1 MNRTTRRTLAMM
13 LFFTSRLLAQ
23 STSTAPPQAQPEKPK
38 PAVPGT
44 QVAPPPKVSEEPAKA
59 VAKKDAPL
67 SELPYTPSLDV
78 AAMDTSADACTDFY
92 QYVCGGWIKTN
103 PIPGDQASWSVY
115 GKLAQENEQFLW
127 GVLEDAG
134 KASADRNPTQQKIG
148 DYFASCMDE
157 AAIEKLGAA
166 PLQSVLD
173 EITSLKS
180 TKDLAAYLS
189 KEHLRASGSEFLF
202 GFGSQQDFADA
213 TQVIASAGAGGL
225 GLPDRDYYT
234 KTDAKSKEIRATYQT
249 HVAKMLELT
258 GESKADAARHAKVVM
273 AIETALAKASLT
285 RVEQRDPYKLFHK
298 MTPAQ
303 LKALAPAFNWT
314 RYLADYD
321 LSNIATVNVTE
332 PAFFKAM
339 NVQIQKVPLSDWKG
353 YLRWHAVNARADYLS
368 SAFVTEDFNFYR
380 KYLRG
385 VTEQPARWKRCVR
398 LVDRDLGEALGQE
411 FVRRTFTPE
420 TKQKTV
426 DMTKRIEKAME
437 NEIQSLDWMTDATK
451 TRALEKLH
459 AIANKVGYPE
469 RWRDYSTVAIR
480 RDDFFGNVANAT
492 TFESHRQLLKIG
504 KPLDRG
510 EWGMTPPTVNAYYN
524 PQMNDINFP
533 AGVLQPPLYD
543 PKLDDAPNYGNT
555 GSTIGHELTHAF
567 DDEGRQFDAQGN
579 LKDWWTAEDAK
590 KFEDRVNCIRDQY
603 AQYTIVDDIK
613 INSKLTSGEDVAD
626 LGGTLLAYI
635 AWKDATSGTNLESKD
650 GFTPDQRF
658 FIGFAQWACNDQR
671 PENLRVNAIT
681 NPHSPGRYRVN
692 GIVANLPE
700 FQKAFACQP
709 NAAMVRAKPC
719 RVW

>member
-1 MNRTTRRTLAMM
+1 MRLGRFAIVF
-13 LFFTSRLLAQ
+13 LFSSTLLAQ
-23 STSTAPPQAQPEKPK
+23 GNPNAPQPAPPSEKPK
-38 PAVPGT
+38 PAVPGSPA
-44 QVAPPPKVSEEPAKA
+44 APPPKVTEETAKP
-59 VAKKDAPL
+59 VAPKEDKPL
-67 SELPYTPSLDV
+67 SELPYTPSLDLN
-78 AAMDTSADACTDFY
+78 AMDRSADACTDFY
-92 QYVCGGWIKTN
+92 QYVCGGWIAKN
-103 PIPGDQASWSVY
+103 PIPPDQASWSVY

-127 GVLEDAG
+127 GVLEDA
-134 KASADRNPTQQKIG
+134 ARPTESRDATQQKIG
-148 DYFASCMDE
+148 DYFAACMDE
-157 AAIEKLGAA
+157 AGIEKLGSAA
-166 PLQSVLD
+166 LRPVLD
-173 EITSLKS
+173 EIAALKNRN
-180 TKDLAAYLS
+180 DLASYLA
-189 KEHLRASGSEFLF
+189 KEHLRAYGNEFLF

-213 TQVIASAGAGGL
+213 TQVIASAAAGGL

-234 KTDAKSKEIRATYQT
+234 KTDEKSKEIRSKYVG
-249 HVAKMLELT
+249 HVARMLELT
-258 GESKADAARHAKVVM
+258 GESKADVSRHAKAIM
-273 AIETALAKASLT
+273 DIETGLAKASLT

-303 LKALAPAFNWT
+303 LKALAPSFDWT
-314 RYLADYD
+314 RYLAANN
-321 LSNIATVNVTE
+321 LGQVATVNVTE
-332 PAFFKAM
+332 PAFFKEM
-339 NVQIQKVPLSDWKG
+339 DSRLRTVPLADWKA

-385 VTEQPARWKRCVR
+385 VTEQPPRWKRCVR

-411 FVRRTFTPE
+411 FVRRTFTPD

-426 DMTKRIEKAME
+426 DMTRRIEHAME
-437 NEIQSLDWMTDATK
+437 NEIQALDWMTDATK

-469 RWRDYSTVAIR
+469 HWRDYSTVDVKR
-480 RDDFFGNVANAT
+480 GDFFGNVANAT
-492 TFESHRQLLKIG
+492 TFESRRQFQKIG
-504 KPLDRG
+504 KPVDRG

-543 PKLDDAPNYGNT
+543 PKMDDAPNYGNT

-590 KFEDRVNCIRDQY
+590 KFEERVNCVRDQY

-635 AWKDATSGTNLESKD
+635 AWKDATAGMTLEPKD

-681 NPHSPGRYRVN
+681 NPHSPGKYRVN
-692 GIVANLPE
+692 GIVADLPE
-700 FQKAFACQP
+700 FQKAFSCSENKP
-709 NAAMVRAKPC
+709 MVRAKPC

>member
-1 MNRTTRRTLAMM
+1 MKHG
-13 LFFTSRLLAQ
+13 LLAIGFLFTATLFAQ
-23 STSTAPPQAQPEKPK
+23 ADPKAAQQTTSPEKPK
-38 PAVPGT
+38 PAVPGS
-44 QVAPPPKVSEEPAKA
+44 QVAPPPKLTEETAPVVRKEE
-59 VAKKDAPL
+59 PL
-67 SELPYTPSLDV
+67 SELPYTPSLDL
-78 AAMDTSADACTDFY
+78 AAMDPSADACTDFY
-92 QYVCGGWIKTN
+92 QYVCGGWVSKN

-127 GVLEDAG
+127 GILEDAA
-134 KASADRNPTQQKIG
+134 KPSEDRSPARQKVG
-148 DYFASCMDE
+148 DYFAACMDE
-157 AAIEKLGAA
+157 SGIEKLGAT
-166 PLQSVLD
+166 PLRPVLD
-173 EITSLKS
+173 EIAALKS
-180 TKDLAAYLS
+180 TRDLAAYLA
-189 KEHLRASGSEFLF
+189 KEHLRASGNEFLF

-213 TQVIASAGAGGL
+213 TQVIASAAAGGL

-234 KTDAKSKEIRATYQT
+234 KTDAKSKEIRSKYRD
-249 HVAKMLELT
+249 HVARMLELT
-258 GESKADAARHAKVVM
+258 GEPKAEAARHAKTVM
-273 AIETALAKASLT
+273 EIETALAKASLT

-303 LKALAPAFNWT
+303 LKALAPSFDWA

-321 LSNIATVNVTE
+321 LADVTTVNVTE
-332 PAFFKAM
+332 PAFFKQV
-339 NVQIQKVPLSDWKG
+339 NSEIRRVKLSDWKA

-368 SAFVTEDFNFYR
+368 SPFVTEDFNFYR
-380 KYLRG
+380 KTLRG
-385 VTEQPARWKRCVR
+385 VTEQPPRWKRCVR

-411 FVRRTFTPE
+411 FVRRTFTAD
-420 TKQKTV
+420 TKEKTV
-426 DMTKRIEKAME
+426 DMTRRIETAME
-437 NEIQSLDWMTDATK
+437 NEIKTLDWMTDATK
-451 TRALEKLH
+451 ARALEKLH
-459 AIANKVGYPE
+459 AIANKVGYPD
-469 RWRDYSTVAIR
+469 RWRDYSTVEVR
-480 RDDFFGNVANAT
+480 RADFFGNVANAT
-492 TFESHRQLLKIG
+492 TFESRRQLAKIG
-504 KPLDRG
+504 KPVDRG

-590 KFEDRVNCIRDQY
+590 AFEERVNCIRDQY

-635 AWKDATSGTNLESKD
+635 AWKDATAGAKLESKD

-658 FIGFAQWACNDQR
+658 FIGFAQWACNNQR
-671 PENLRVNAIT
+671 PENLRVRAIT
-681 NPHSPGRYRVN
+681 DPHSPGKYRVN

-700 FQKAFACQP
+700 FQKAFSCAETKP
-709 NAAMVRAKPC
+709 MVRAKPC
-719 RVW
+719 RIW

>member
-1 MNRTTRRTLAMM
+1 MKLGRFAIVFLSTAT
-13 LFFTSRLLAQ
+13 LLAQ
-23 STSTAPPQAQPEKPK
+23 ADPNAPQQAPPGEKAK
-38 PAVPGT
+38 PAVPGS
-44 QVAPPPKVSEEPAKA
+44 QVAPPPKVSDEPAKP
-59 VAKKDAPL
+59 VAKKEAPL
-67 SELPYTPSLDV
+67 SELPYTPSLDLS
-78 AAMDTSADACTDFY
+78 AMDPSADACTDFY
-92 QYVCGGWIKTN
+92 QYVCGGWIAKN
-103 PIPGDQASWSVY
+103 PIPGDQAAWSVY
-115 GKLAQENEQFLW
+115 GKLAQDNEQFLW
-127 GVLEDAG
+127 GLLEDA
-134 KASADRNPTQQKIG
+134 ARPAEDRNPTQQKIG
-148 DYFASCMDE
+148 DYFGACMDE
-157 AAIEKLGAA
+157 AGIEKLGAA
-166 PLQSVLD
+166 PLRPVLD
-173 EITSLKS
+173 EIAALKS
-180 TKDLAAYLS
+180 TRDLASYLAR
-189 KEHLRASGSEFLF
+189 EHLRASGNEFLF

-213 TQVIASAGAGGL
+213 TQVIASAAAGGL

-234 KTDAKSKEIRATYQT
+234 KTDAKSKEIRAKYQE
-249 HVAKMLELT
+249 HVARMLELT
-258 GESKADAARHAKVVM
+258 GESKAEAAAHAKAVM
-273 AIETALAKASLT
+273 GIETALAKASLT

-303 LKALAPAFNWT
+303 LKALAPSFDWT
-314 RYLADYD
+314 RYLAAGD
-321 LSNIATVNVTE
+321 LGAIATVNVTE

-339 NVQIQKVPLSDWKG
+339 DSQIRTVKLPDWKA

-368 SAFVTEDFNFYR
+368 SAFVTEDFDFYR
-380 KYLRG
+380 RYLRG

-411 FVRRTFTPE
+411 FVRRTFAAD

-426 DMTKRIEKAME
+426 DMTRRIEVAME
-437 NEIQSLDWMTDATK
+437 KEIQALDWMTDVTK
-451 TRALEKLH
+451 GRALEKLH

-469 RWRDYSTVAIR
+469 KWRDYSTVEVKR
-480 RDDFFGNVANAT
+480 PDFFGNVASAT
-492 TFESHRQLLKIG
+492 TFESRRQLQKIG
-504 KPLDRG
+504 KPVDRG

-543 PKLDDAPNYGNT
+543 PKMDDAPNYGNT

-590 KFEDRVNCIRDQY
+590 KFEERVNCIRDQY

-635 AWKDATSGTNLESKD
+635 AWKDATAGATLESKD

-681 NPHSPGRYRVN
+681 NPHSPGKYRVN

-700 FQKAFACQP
+700 FQKAFSCQASQP
-709 NAAMVRAKPC
+709 MVRAKPC